1 MTTDDPNGNSGYRR
15 PPSEHKF
22 KPGHSGNPKGRP
34 KGARNLKTDFEELLS
49 GTVLATINGKRR
61 QISRQE
67 LLLLNLWEN
76 AAGKDIKAARTLLEW
91 VFKLIPPEAHSTT
104 EQPASPSDQAIL
116 DNYLQRNGFTKKEA
130 TDGNDDPDR
139 I

>member
-1 MTTDDPNGNSGYRR
+1 MTAQDPNSKSSYRR

-34 KGARNLKTDFEELLS
+34 KGTRNLKTDFEELLS

-104 EQPASPSDQAIL
+104 EQPASPSDQAIVE
-116 DNYLQRNGFTKKEA
+116 NYLQRNGFTKKEP
-130 TDGNDDPDR
+130 TDER
-139 I
+139 

>member
-1 MTTDDPNGNSGYRR
+1 MTTDDPNGNSGYRL

-91 VFKLIPPEAHSTT
+91 VFKLIPPEAHSPV
-104 EQPASPSDQAIL
+104 EQPASPSDQAIV
-116 DNYLQRNGFTKKEA
+116 DNYLQRNGFAKKEP
-130 TDGNDDPDR
+130 TDER
-139 I
+139 

>member
-1 MTTDDPNGNSGYRR
+1 MTADDPNGNSGYRR

-49 GTVLATINGKRR
+49 GTVYATINGKRR

-91 VFKLIPPEAHSTT
+91 VFKLIPPEAHPPV
-104 EQPASPSDQAIL
+104 EQPTSLSDQAIVE
-116 DNYLQRNGFTKKEA
+116 NYLRRNGFIKKEA
-130 TDGNDDPDR
+130 TDGIDEPDGV
-139 I
+139 